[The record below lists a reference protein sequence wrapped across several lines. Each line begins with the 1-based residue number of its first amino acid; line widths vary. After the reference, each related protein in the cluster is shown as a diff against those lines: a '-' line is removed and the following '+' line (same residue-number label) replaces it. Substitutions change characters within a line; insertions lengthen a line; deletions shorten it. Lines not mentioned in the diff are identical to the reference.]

1 MNFFCTKEHIMA
13 WKDKAVDSSKKI
25 YGLNLVEAFAVAKRI
40 FG

>member
-1 MNFFCTKEHIMA
+1 VE
-13 WKDKAVDSSKKI
+13 DREVDSSKKV